1 MELVTETSGVTAV
14 RCGLKDQGV
23 VQWSTKQIVNLN
35 TVFLFL
41 FPILGGIADSEPRYT
56 NKR

>member
-35 TVFLFL
+35 SLSFSSF
-41 FPILGGIADSEPRYT
+41 FFFSQFFEA
-56 NKR
+56 